1 MGSLQSRAENTPDTM
16 PSPSGEPTEIRCQE
30 ESRGGLRYEVILAEP
45 LTDTPP
51 KPRPVSPQAKTP
63 DIETITEKM
72 VAAEERRKS
81 LEASKLNELKAKM
94 NRIEEAAKKRD
105 EQTQEFINVTKNALD
120 QKMKVHTEKH
130 EEYLGDLISKV
141 KEHLEIVDKH
151 RQSTT
156 ESGDKQT
163 EEVRTS
169 LEERLRTAS
178 EQREEHLRKQLERLK
193 EHAVSC
199 ARVREDQK
207 QKSQKLLIIQEQI
220 QSKLKDAENRKSL
233 HEEKLRVRL
242 IEHEKRCEMARQK
255 REQLLLE
262 GNQPCNEETTVAASS
277 G

>member
-1 MGSLQSRAENTPDTM
+1 MIVELVKRSVLQCFCHSCRAPIAGARRNAPQKKPKTGRGSGNGGKNKKVKFIT
-16 PSPSGEPTEIRCQE
+16 TEIRCQE

-193 EHAVSC
+193 EH
-199 ARVREDQK
+199 
-207 QKSQKLLIIQEQI
+207 
-220 QSKLKDAENRKSL
+220 
-233 HEEKLRVRL
+233 
-242 IEHEKRCEMARQK
+242 EKRCEMARQK